1 MKKSKH
7 ISRTKLYITCGT
19 VGFLISQL
27 YIYALCMSTLYNT
40 QKNQKKLLFYLQEKE
55 KCGQELAL
63 LQNST
68 YIKTYAKNV
77 LHMQPLSLEKI
88 RKIVLTKEKLNA

>member
-1 MKKSKH
+1 MKKSKPLSH
-7 ISRTKLYITCGT
+7 TKLYIISGT
-19 VGFLISQL
+19 ISFLISQL

-68 YIKTYAKNV
+68 HIKTYAKNI

-88 RKIVLTKEKLNA
+88 RKIMLKKER